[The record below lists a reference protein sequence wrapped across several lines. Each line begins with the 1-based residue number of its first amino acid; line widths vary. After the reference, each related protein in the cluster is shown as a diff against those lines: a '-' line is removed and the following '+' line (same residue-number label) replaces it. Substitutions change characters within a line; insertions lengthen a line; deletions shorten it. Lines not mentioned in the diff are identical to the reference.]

1 MNNIPENIIKELK
14 EAQCEL
20 YALKITFDSLPMTES
35 IIESLC
41 KVHNSIQNVLD
52 YEEFEKYYE

>member
-14 EAQCEL
+14 EAKCEL

-52 YEEFEKYYE
+52 YE